1 LNHESVFYDTEAFV
15 EPIRI
20 VRNYAHLS
28 GFEEGD
34 PPPFIECIATIF
46 PVEGHS
52 TPLTPGAKFEYQV
65 PDMFG
70 RPWARLW
77 EEYFEEGMQ
86 RPAEADI
93 FDFSQN

>member
-1 LNHESVFYDTEAFV
+1 
-15 EPIRI
+15 
-20 VRNYAHLS
+20 
-28 GFEEGD
+28 
-34 PPPFIECIATIF
+34 
-46 PVEGHS
+46 
-52 TPLTPGAKFEYQV
+52 
-65 PDMFG
+65 MFG